1 MTWFAELQAR
11 WLTEIGI
18 PPDVQVAL
26 YRFSPELDLL
36 YGVVSA
42 APCRLTLLVPTHSL
56 KLALTGSHIRDMH
69 GTHAHSVTHH
79 GTRRHCVHCRTRLV
93 RDHRTV
99 IRRLWG
105 L

>member
-42 APCRLTLLVPTHSL
+42 APGSRCLYPLTRSYSHSL
-56 KLALTGSHIRDMH
+56 VHTFATCTAHTHTQSLTTARAA
-69 GTHAHSVTHH
+69 TVCTAAHASCAT
-79 GTRRHCVHCRTRLV
+79 
-93 RDHRTV
+93 
-99 IRRLWG
+99 IAP
-105 L
+105 